1 MATVPLQQTPTEQID
16 TGGTPLF
23 SATNIQP
30 VQDTGVA
37 QDIGRLSNAQKQFAK
52 IAADLQDQHDD
63 VKSNEAY
70 RGYQEEADVKVNE
83 YLNLQRGD
91 AIATVRYDEETNKP
105 ITRYDQLVNDLED
118 ISNKYLETLDNKS
131 QKQIFNDK
139 YAASKRIS
147 VNSASKHSLKQT
159 RLKLTEES
167 EANVNLA
174 KTAAVNSF
182 ESFQEENGDYAVNY
196 YRGLL
201 EIKRS
206 AELNGRN
213 TDINKG
219 PLSSK
224 YLEDV
229 QTYNTEVMEG
239 VVDQLV
245 KLPGGHQ
252 LAKQYVDMH
261 KPKEIKDV
269 VTELE
274 VQIAEKHKDY
284 NREKCVNGVLTA
296 NGNQNTGNFLD
307 QTKKLMCLKSN
318 HSEDD
323 GTGASVYD
331 GNHSDKVEVAGQTQE
346 NNIDTLEKI
355 RNESK
360 FYKLDSNAT
369 LINEHQTTH
378 LFAIQ
383 HLGVKKADSLYTKA
397 KSSVEIDTARYKED
411 ATYAKQINEKII
423 NNYNKLISEEANK
436 IYGRFGEGEFAVT
449 IANDLEIIKKS
460 INYDGDF
467 TSDVDFI
474 TGLRPL
480 EVLKAEIKET
490 ITDPKQ
496 QKYALEDLE
505 IKYKKISSERTK
517 VYNEGLNAAKE
528 IAFAE
533 EGGWKNLEA
542 NGIKIENFSESDQEL
557 LKKGQPEKS
566 DEGTITFLK
575 DNPQE
580 LATNLPAYSQLISQ
594 SDYLGL
600 KNYVK
605 EKIGDSQTKV
615 LEATGDVKTFKD
627 ILNKHGFSNLAFPNK
642 PLKGKNAAEYNAIF
656 NAWED
661 RIDYAQRI
669 ENRKLNRTEKEKLL
683 MNVLL
688 DKVNINKGKKE
699 VTFSTI
705 IEKPNEDKLSK
716 TSVVIEIKRPDG
728 NVIKDR
734 IFNSDIKPEINIAI
748 MGALYKRKKPMS
760 QENIAILWNAMGRPE
775 TLKEANKFIQAS
787 ANYKL
792 LTQE

>member
-1 MATVPLQQTPTEQID
+1 
-16 TGGTPLF
+16 
-23 SATNIQP
+23 
-30 VQDTGVA
+30 
-37 QDIGRLSNAQKQFAK
+37 
-52 IAADLQDQHDD
+52 
-63 VKSNEAY
+63 
-70 RGYQEEADVKVNE
+70 
-83 YLNLQRGD
+83 
-91 AIATVRYDEETNKP
+91 
-105 ITRYDQLVNDLED
+105 
-118 ISNKYLETLDNKS
+118 
-131 QKQIFNDK
+131 
-139 YAASKRIS
+139 
-147 VNSASKHSLKQT
+147 
-159 RLKLTEES
+159 
-167 EANVNLA
+167 
-174 KTAAVNSF
+174 
-182 ESFQEENGDYAVNY
+182 
-196 YRGLL
+196 
-201 EIKRS
+201 
-206 AELNGRN
+206 
-213 TDINKG
+213 
-219 PLSSK
+219 
-224 YLEDV
+224 
-229 QTYNTEVMEG
+229 
-239 VVDQLV
+239 
-245 KLPGGHQ
+245 
-252 LAKQYVDMH
+252 
-261 KPKEIKDV
+261 
-269 VTELE
+269 
-274 VQIAEKHKDY
+274 
-284 NREKCVNGVLTA
+284 
-296 NGNQNTGNFLD
+296 
-307 QTKKLMCLKSN
+307 MCLKSN
-318 HSEDD
+318 HHEDD

-331 GNHSDKVEVAGQTQE
+331 GHHSDKVEVAGQTQE

-423 NNYNKLISEEANK
+423 NNYNKLISDEANK

-449 IANDLEIIKKS
+449 IANDLEIIKKG

-490 ITDPKQ
+490 ILDPKQ
-496 QKYALEDLE
+496 QKYALQDLE

-517 VYNEGLNAAKE
+517 IYNENLNAAKE

-575 DNPQE
+575 DNPEE

-605 EKIGDSQTKV
+605 EKVGDETKV
-615 LEATGDVKTFKD
+615 LEAKGDVKTFKD

-669 ENRKLNRTEKEKLL
+669 EGRKLNRTEKEKLL

>member
-83 YLNLQRGD
+83 YLSLQRGD
-91 AIATVRYDEETNKP
+91 AIATVNYDEETNKP
-105 ITRYDQLVNDLED
+105 VTRYDQLVNDLED

-229 QTYNTEVMEG
+229 QTYNDEVMKG
-239 VVDQLV
+239 VVDELV

-252 LAKQYVDMH
+252 LAMQYVDMH

-274 VQIAEKHKDY
+274 IQIKDKHKDY
-284 NREKCVNGVLTA
+284 NGEKCVNGVLTA

-318 HSEDD
+318 HHEDD

-355 RNESK
+355 KNESK

-423 NNYNKLISEEANK
+423 NNYNKLISDEANK

-449 IANDLEIIKKS
+449 IANDLEIIKKG
-460 INYDGDF
+460 INYDGNF

-480 EVLKAEIKET
+480 DVLKAEIKET

-496 QKYALEDLE
+496 QKYALQDLE

-517 VYNEGLNAAKE
+517 IYNDSLNAAKE

-557 LKKGQPEKS
+557 LKKGQPKES
-566 DEGTITFLK
+566 DVDTVVTLIN
-575 DNPQE
+575 NPAE
-580 LATNLPAYSQLISQ
+580 TRNNLPSYSQLLSQ

-600 KNYVK
+600 KNYARDLQSEDKYV
-605 EKIGDSQTKV
+605 
-615 LEATGDVKTFKD
+615 EATGNVTMLKATLDRYDMGDLYTSKNKTKKRKYIAIHEAWLKEINAQQITKGNVKLTMGEKQKALND
-627 ILNKHGFSNLAFPNK
+627 ILLDNVNLDNDPFLGFIGGGDTKDTNVFFVDQDRLQDVYVDIPYKDENVRVFISKIDEDVLSLIKQSLRKAGK
-642 PLKGKNAAEYNAIF
+642 PVSQK
-656 NAWED
+656 
-661 RIDYAQRI
+661 
-669 ENRKLNRTEKEKLL
+669 
-683 MNVLL
+683 
-688 DKVNINKGKKE
+688 
-699 VTFSTI
+699 
-705 IEKPNEDKLSK
+705 
-716 TSVVIEIKRPDG
+716 
-728 NVIKDR
+728 
-734 IFNSDIKPEINIAI
+734 NIAD
-748 MGALYKRKKPMS
+748 YFVRKGQPK
-760 QENIAILWNAMGRPE
+760 NVN
-775 TLKEANKFIQAS
+775 EAFA
-787 ANYKL
+787 Y
-792 LTQE
+792 TED

>member
-37 QDIGRLSNAQKQFAK
+37 QDIGRLSQAQKQFAQ

-91 AIATVRYDEETNKP
+91 AIATVGYDEETNKP
-105 ITRYDQLVNDLED
+105 ITRYDQLIKDLDE

-159 RLKLTEES
+159 RLKLDEES
-167 EANVNLA
+167 KSNIELSKN
-174 KTAAVNSF
+174 AAINSF
-182 ESFQEENGDYAVNY
+182 ESWQDGNGDYAINY

-201 EIKRS
+201 EIKRN

-219 PLSSK
+219 KLSEK

-229 QTYNTEVMEG
+229 QIYNKAVMEG
-239 VVDQLV
+239 VVDRLT
-245 KLPGGHQ
+245 KLPGGH
-252 LAKQYVDMH
+252 AIADAYVKAH
-261 KPKEIKDV
+261 KPEDAKEII
-269 VTELE
+269 TELE
-274 VQIAEKHKDY
+274 ISIAEKHEDY
-284 NREKCVNGVLTA
+284 SQEKCVNGVLTA
-296 NGNQNTGNFLD
+296 NGNQNTGNFKD
-307 QTKKLMCLKSN
+307 QTNKLMCLKSN
-318 HSEDD
+318 HYVND
-323 GTGASVYD
+323 GNGGAVYD
-331 GNHSDKVEVAGQTQE
+331 GNHSNEINIAGQTQE

-378 LFAIQ
+378 LFAVQ

-397 KSSVEIDTARYKED
+397 KSSIEIDTAKYKED

-423 NNYNKLISEEANK
+423 DNYNKLINEEANK
-436 IYGRFGEGEFAVT
+436 KYKGDYVNA
-449 IANDLEIIKKS
+449 IANDLEIIKKG

-467 TSDVDFI
+467 TSDVNFI

-490 ITDPKQ
+490 ILDPKQ
-496 QKYALEDLE
+496 QKYALQDLE

-517 VYNEGLNAAKE
+517 IYNENLNAAKE

-542 NGIKIENFSESDQEL
+542 NGIKIENFSESDQEI
-557 LKKGQPEKS
+557 LKKGQPEES
-566 DEGTITFLK
+566 DK
-575 DNPQE
+575 DVVIDLERNPVE
-580 LATNLPAYSQLISQ
+580 VATNLPAYSHLLSK

-600 KNYVK
+600 KNYA
-605 EKIGDSQTKV
+605 ESLNSEAKII
-615 LEATGDVKTFKD
+615 EATGNSDMFDSSLIRFGYTDIVNKVTDDPKAKDQYNFRFDYKQIKDAWLNRIDTEQTNKGRKLTRPEKQELLDEILADGVITKRWGFFRKSDITIPTVALEADQFKD
-627 ILNKHGFSNLAFPNK
+627 AFVFVGSERIYVKRIPDEVRQYFIA
-642 PLKGKNAAEYNAIF
+642 GYEAAGIPYTEQMIADEY
-656 NAWED
+656 
-661 RIDYAQRI
+661 
-669 ENRKLNRTEKEKLL
+669 
-683 MNVLL
+683 VLH
-688 DKVNINKGKKE
+688 GKKKSKE
-699 VTFSTI
+699 EI
-705 IEKPNEDKLSK
+705 IKFKE
-716 TSVVIEIKRPDG
+716 
-728 NVIKDR
+728 
-734 IFNSDIKPEINIAI
+734 
-748 MGALYKRKKPMS
+748 
-760 QENIAILWNAMGRPE
+760 ENNL
-775 TLKEANKFIQAS
+775 
-787 ANYKL
+787 
-792 LTQE
+792 

>member
-1 MATVPLQQTPTEQID
+1 MAIVPLQQTPTEQLD

-63 VKSNEAY
+63 IKSNEAY

-91 AIATVRYDEETNKP
+91 AIATVGYDEETNKP
-105 ITRYDQLVNDLED
+105 ITAYDKLVNDLEE

-147 VNSASKHSLKQT
+147 VNSASKHSLKQS
-159 RLKLTEES
+159 RLKLTEEAES
-167 EANVNLA
+167 NINIA
-174 KTAAVNSF
+174 KTGAINSF
-182 ESFQEENGDYAVNY
+182 ESFQEENGDYAINY

-201 EIKRS
+201 EIKRH

-213 TDINKG
+213 TDINNG
-219 PLSSK
+219 PLNST
-224 YLEDV
+224 YLEAV
-229 QTYNTEVMEG
+229 QKYNDEVMKA
-239 VVDQLV
+239 VVDELN

-252 LAKQYVDMH
+252 LAMQYVDMY

-274 VQIAEKHKDY
+274 IYIKDKHKDY
-284 NREKCVNGVLTA
+284 NEEQCVNAVLSA

-307 QTKKLMCLKSN
+307 QTKKLMCLRSN
-318 HSEDD
+318 HHEDD

-331 GNHSDKVEVAGQTQE
+331 GHHSNKVEVAGQTKE
-346 NNIDTLEKI
+346 NNIDTLEEI

-360 FYKLDSNAT
+360 FYKLDSKAT

-397 KSSVEIDTARYKED
+397 KSSLEIDTAKYKED

-423 NNYNKLISEEANK
+423 DNYNKLIIEEANK
-436 IYGRFGEGEFAVT
+436 LYGGNDRLVGSRYMGKDGQPNEFTAN
-449 IANDLEIIKKS
+449 IANDLEIIKKG

-467 TSDVDFI
+467 TSNVDFI

-490 ITDPKQ
+490 ILDPKQ
-496 QKYALEDLE
+496 QKYALQDLE

-517 VYNEGLNAAKE
+517 IYNENLNAAKE

-542 NGIKIENFSESDQEL
+542 NGIKIESFSESDQEL
-557 LKKGQPEKS
+557 LKKGQPKKS
-566 DEGTITFLK
+566 DVLTYAELI
-575 DNPQE
+575 DNPKE
-580 LATNLPAYSQLISQ
+580 IRDNLPSYMHNISQ

-600 KNYVK
+600 KNYATDLQSESKYIEANGNVTILKATLDRFDMGDLYRSKNK
-605 EKIGDSQTKV
+605 EKKRKYIAIH
-615 LEATGDVKTFKD
+615 EAWLKEINAQQIQKGNVKLTMGEKQKALND
-627 ILNKHGFSNLAFPNK
+627 ILLDNVNLDNDPFLGFIGGGDTKDTNVFFVDQDRLQDVYVDIPYKDENVRVFISKIDPDVLSLIKESLRKAGK
-642 PLKGKNAAEYNAIF
+642 PVSQK
-656 NAWED
+656 
-661 RIDYAQRI
+661 
-669 ENRKLNRTEKEKLL
+669 
-683 MNVLL
+683 
-688 DKVNINKGKKE
+688 
-699 VTFSTI
+699 
-705 IEKPNEDKLSK
+705 
-716 TSVVIEIKRPDG
+716 
-728 NVIKDR
+728 
-734 IFNSDIKPEINIAI
+734 NIAD
-748 MGALYKRKKPMS
+748 YFVRKGQPA
-760 QENIAILWNAMGRPE
+760 N
-775 TLKEANKFIQAS
+775 TDEAYA
-787 ANYKL
+787 YR
-792 LTQE
+792 ED

>member
-1 MATVPLQQTPTEQID
+1 MATVPLQQTPTEQIE

-63 VKSNEAY
+63 IKSNEAY

-91 AIATVRYDEETNKP
+91 AIATVGYDEETNKP
-105 ITRYDQLVNDLED
+105 ITAYDKLVNDLEE

-131 QKQIFNDK
+131 QKRIFNDK

-147 VNSASKHSLKQT
+147 VNSASKHSLKQS
-159 RLKLTEES
+159 RLKLTEEAQS
-167 EANVNLA
+167 NVNMA
-174 KTAAVNSF
+174 KKGAIDSF
-182 ESFQEENGDYAVNY
+182 ESFQEEGGDYAINY

-201 EIKRS
+201 EIKRH

-213 TDINKG
+213 TDPSKG
-219 PLSSK
+219 LLNST
-224 YLEDV
+224 YLEQV
-229 QTYNTEVMEG
+229 QKYNDEVMKG
-239 VVDQLV
+239 VVDELN

-252 LAKQYVDMH
+252 LAMQYVDMH

-274 VQIAEKHKDY
+274 IYIKDKHKDY
-284 NREKCVNGVLTA
+284 NGEKCVNGVLTA

-318 HSEDD
+318 HHEDD

-331 GNHSDKVEVAGQTQE
+331 GHHSDKVEVAGQTQE

-397 KSSVEIDTARYKED
+397 KSSLEIDTVKYKED

-423 NNYNKLISEEANK
+423 DNYNKLISEEANK

-449 IANDLEIIKKS
+449 IANDLEIIKKG

-467 TSDVDFI
+467 TSNVDFI

-496 QKYALEDLE
+496 QKYALQDLE

-517 VYNEGLNAAKE
+517 IYNEELNAAKE

-557 LKKGQPEKS
+557 LKKGQPNET
-566 DEGTITFLK
+566 DVLTYAELIN
-575 DNPQE
+575 NPKE
-580 LATNLPAYSQLISQ
+580 IRDNLPAYMQNISQ

-600 KNYVK
+600 KKYAEDLQSEDK
-605 EKIGDSQTKV
+605 YI
-615 LEATGDVKTFKD
+615 EANGNKDLMKDVMFK
-627 ILNKHGFSNLAFPNK
+627 NGFEWVYKSKF
-642 PLKGKNAAEYNAIF
+642 GGNAADFGAIHTE
-656 NAWED
+656 WVD

-669 ENRKLNRTEKEKLL
+669 SNKKLTRQQKVEILN
-683 MNVLL
+683 NVLM
-688 DKVNINKGKKE
+688 DKVNLQGTFGFGKEKNTLTSTVMPDRLDDLFVKVKVKQEDGSTKTEQIFTSEITKE
-699 VTFSTI
+699 VS
-705 IEKPNEDKLSK
+705 
-716 TSVVIEIKRPDG
+716 
-728 NVIKDR
+728 
-734 IFNSDIKPEINIAI
+734 IAI
-748 MGALYKRKKPMS
+748 MGSLYRRKLPMN
-760 QENIAILWNAMGRPE
+760 QQNIAEEWVKFGRPK
-775 TLKEANKFIQAS
+775 TLKEAEEFIN
-787 ANYKL
+787 ANLNYQLAPENLK
-792 LTQE
+792 

>member
-274 VQIAEKHKDY
+274 IQIAEKHKDY
-284 NREKCVNGVLTA
+284 NGEKCVNGVLTA

-318 HSEDD
+318 HSEND

-355 RNESK
+355 KNESK

-397 KSSVEIDTARYKED
+397 KSSIEIDTARYKED
-411 ATYAKQINEKII
+411 TKYAKQINEKII
-423 NNYNKLISEEANK
+423 NNYNKLISDEANK
-436 IYGRFGEGEFAVT
+436 IYGRFGESEFAVT
-449 IANDLEIIKKS
+449 IANDLEIIKKG
-460 INYDGDF
+460 INYDGNF
-467 TSDVDFI
+467 TSDVNFI

-496 QKYALEDLE
+496 QKYALQDLE
-505 IKYKKISSERTK
+505 IKYNKIKNQRTQI
-517 VYNEGLNAAKE
+517 YNEGLNAAKE

-557 LKKGQPEKS
+557 LKKGQPAES
-566 DEGTITFLK
+566 DVLTYAELI
-575 DNPQE
+575 DNPKE
-580 LATNLPAYSQLISQ
+580 IRDNLPSYMHTISQ

-600 KNYVK
+600 KNYARDLQSESKYV
-605 EKIGDSQTKV
+605 
-615 LEATGDVKTFKD
+615 EATGNVTMLKATLDRYDMGDLYTSKNKTKKRKYIAIHEAWLKEINAQQITKGNVKLTMGEKQKALND
-627 ILNKHGFSNLAFPNK
+627 ILLDNVNLDNDPFLGFIGGGDTKDTNVF
-642 PLKGKNAAEYNAIF
+642 F
-656 NAWED
+656 VDQD
-661 RIDYAQRI
+661 RLQDVYVDIPYKD
-669 ENRKLNRTEKEKLL
+669 EN
-683 MNVLL
+683 V
-688 DKVNINKGKKE
+688 
-699 VTFSTI
+699 
-705 IEKPNEDKLSK
+705 
-716 TSVVIEIKRPDG
+716 
-728 NVIKDR
+728 R
-734 IFNSDIKPEINIAI
+734 IFISKIDEDVLSLIKQSLRKAGKPVSQKNIADYFVRK
-748 MGALYKRKKPMS
+748 GQPKNVNEAYAYK
-760 QENIAILWNAMGRPE
+760 EE
-775 TLKEANKFIQAS
+775 
-787 ANYKL
+787 
-792 LTQE
+792 

>member
-37 QDIGRLSNAQKQFAK
+37 QDIGRLSQAQKQFAK

-91 AIATVRYDEETNKP
+91 AIATVGYDEETNKP
-105 ITRYDQLVNDLED
+105 ITAYDKLVNDLEE

-147 VNSASKHSLKQT
+147 VNSASKHSLKQS
-159 RLKLTEES
+159 RLKLTEEAES
-167 EANVNLA
+167 NVNIA
-174 KTAAVNSF
+174 KTGAINSF

-201 EIKRS
+201 EIKRH

-219 PLSSK
+219 PLNST
-224 YLEDV
+224 YLEAV
-229 QTYNTEVMEG
+229 QKYNDEVMKG
-239 VVDQLV
+239 VVDELN

-252 LAKQYVDMH
+252 LAMQYVDMH

-274 VQIAEKHKDY
+274 IYIKDKHKDY
-284 NREKCVNGVLTA
+284 NGEKCVNGVLTA

-318 HSEDD
+318 HHEDD

-331 GNHSDKVEVAGQTQE
+331 GHHSDKVEVAGQTQE

-378 LFAIQ
+378 LFAVQ

-397 KSSVEIDTARYKED
+397 KSSIEIDTARYKED

-423 NNYNKLISEEANK
+423 NNYNKLINEEANK
-436 IYGRFGEGEFAVT
+436 KYKGDYVNA
-449 IANDLEIIKKS
+449 IANDLEIIKKG

-496 QKYALEDLE
+496 QKYALQDLE

-517 VYNEGLNAAKE
+517 IYNENLNAAKE

-533 EGGWKNLEA
+533 EGGWKNLEV

-557 LKKGQPEKS
+557 LKKGQPDES
-566 DEGTITFLK
+566 DVDTVVSLIN
-575 DNPQE
+575 NPGE
-580 LATNLPAYSQLISQ
+580 VRNNLPSYSQLLSQ

-600 KNYVK
+600 KNYAESLKSESKYV
-605 EKIGDSQTKV
+605 
-615 LEATGDVKTFKD
+615 EATGNVTMLKATLDRFDMGDLYRSKNKTKKRKYIAIHEAWLKEINARQITKGNVKLTMGEKQDALND
-627 ILNKHGFSNLAFPNK
+627 ILIDNVNLDNDPFLGFIGGGDTKDTNVFFVDQDRLQDVYVDIPYKDENVRVFISKIDEDVLSLIKQSLRKAGK
-642 PLKGKNAAEYNAIF
+642 PVSQK
-656 NAWED
+656 
-661 RIDYAQRI
+661 
-669 ENRKLNRTEKEKLL
+669 
-683 MNVLL
+683 
-688 DKVNINKGKKE
+688 
-699 VTFSTI
+699 
-705 IEKPNEDKLSK
+705 
-716 TSVVIEIKRPDG
+716 
-728 NVIKDR
+728 
-734 IFNSDIKPEINIAI
+734 NIAD
-748 MGALYKRKKPMS
+748 YFVRKGQPK
-760 QENIAILWNAMGRPE
+760 NVN
-775 TLKEANKFIQAS
+775 EAFT
-787 ANYKL
+787 YR
-792 LTQE
+792 EE

>member
-63 VKSNEAY
+63 IKSNEAY

-91 AIATVRYDEETNKP
+91 AIATVAYDEETNKP
-105 ITRYDQLVNDLED
+105 ITAYDKLVNDLEE

-147 VNSASKHSLKQT
+147 VNSASKHSLKES
-159 RLKLTEES
+159 RLKLTEEAES
-167 EANVNLA
+167 NVNMA
-174 KTAAVNSF
+174 KKRAINNF
-182 ESFQEENGDYAVNY
+182 ESFQEENGDYQISYFA
-196 YRGLL
+196 GLL
-201 EIKRS
+201 EIKRH

-219 PLSSK
+219 PLSST
-224 YLEDV
+224 YLEAV
-229 QTYNTEVMEG
+229 QTYNDEVMKG
-239 VVDQLV
+239 VVDELV

-252 LAKQYVDMH
+252 LAMQYVDMH

-274 VQIAEKHKDY
+274 IRIKDKHKDY
-284 NREKCVNGVLTA
+284 NGEKCVNGVLTA
-296 NGNQNTGNFLD
+296 NGNQNTGNFSD

-318 HSEDD
+318 HHEND

-331 GNHSDKVEVAGQTQE
+331 GHHSDKVEVAGQTQE

-397 KSSVEIDTARYKED
+397 KSSVEIDTAKYKED

-423 NNYNKLISEEANK
+423 NNYNKLISDEANK

-449 IANDLEIIKKS
+449 IANDLEIIKKG

-467 TSDVDFI
+467 TSNVDFI

-496 QKYALEDLE
+496 QKYALQDLE

-517 VYNEGLNAAKE
+517 IYNEGLNAAKE

-557 LKKGQPEKS
+557 LKKGQPEES
-566 DEGTITFLK
+566 DVDTIVNLIN
-575 DNPQE
+575 NPGE
-580 LATNLPAYSQLISQ
+580 TRNNLPSYSQLLSQ

-600 KNYVK
+600 KRYAEDLQSEDKYV
-605 EKIGDSQTKV
+605 
-615 LEATGDVKTFKD
+615 EATGNVTMLKATLDRFDMGNLYTSKNKTKKKKYIAIHDAWLKEINARQITKGNVKLTRGEKQDALND
-627 ILNKHGFSNLAFPNK
+627 ILLDNVNLDNDPFLGFIGGGDTKDTNVFFVDQDRLEDVYVDIPYKDENVKIFISKIDKDVLSLIKQSLRKAGK
-642 PLKGKNAAEYNAIF
+642 PVSQK
-656 NAWED
+656 
-661 RIDYAQRI
+661 
-669 ENRKLNRTEKEKLL
+669 
-683 MNVLL
+683 
-688 DKVNINKGKKE
+688 
-699 VTFSTI
+699 
-705 IEKPNEDKLSK
+705 
-716 TSVVIEIKRPDG
+716 
-728 NVIKDR
+728 
-734 IFNSDIKPEINIAI
+734 NIAD
-748 MGALYKRKKPMS
+748 YFVRKGQPK
-760 QENIAILWNAMGRPE
+760 NVN
-775 TLKEANKFIQAS
+775 EAFAYREDS
-787 ANYKL
+787 SCL
-792 LTQE
+792 LIHLMI

>member
-37 QDIGRLSNAQKQFAK
+37 QDIERLSNAQKQFAK

-63 VKSNEAY
+63 IKSNEAY

-83 YLNLQRGD
+83 YLSLQRGD
-91 AIATVRYDEETNKP
+91 AIATVSYDEDTNKP
-105 ITRYDQLVNDLED
+105 ITAYDKLVNDLEE

-147 VNSASKHSLKQT
+147 VNTASKHSLKQS
-159 RLKLTEES
+159 RLKLEEES
-167 EANVNLA
+167 KSNIELSKN
-174 KTAAVNSF
+174 AAINSF
-182 ESFQEENGDYAVNY
+182 ESWQDQNGDYAVNY

-201 EIKRS
+201 EIKRN

-213 TDINKG
+213 TDINVG

-229 QTYNTEVMEG
+229 QEYNKAIMEG

-245 KLPGGHQ
+245 KLPGGH
-252 LAKQYVDMH
+252 AIADAYVKAH
-261 KPKEIKDV
+261 KPEDAKEII
-269 VTELE
+269 TELE
-274 VQIAEKHKDY
+274 ISIAEKHEDY
-284 NREKCVNGVLTA
+284 SQEKCVNGVLTA
-296 NGNQNTGNFLD
+296 NGNQNTGNFKD
-307 QTKKLMCLKSN
+307 QTNKLMCLKSN
-318 HSEDD
+318 HYVND
-323 GTGASVYD
+323 GNGGAVYD
-331 GNHSDKVEVAGQTQE
+331 GNHSNEINIAGQTQE

-378 LFAIQ
+378 LFAVQ

-397 KSSVEIDTARYKED
+397 KSSIEIDTARYKED

-423 NNYNKLISEEANK
+423 NNYNKLINEEANK
-436 IYGRFGEGEFAVT
+436 KYKGDYVNA
-449 IANDLEIIKKS
+449 IANDLEIIKKG

-496 QKYALEDLE
+496 QKYALQDLE

-517 VYNEGLNAAKE
+517 IYNENLNAAKE

-533 EGGWKNLEA
+533 EGGWKNLEV

-557 LKKGQPEKS
+557 LKKGQPDES
-566 DEGTITFLK
+566 DVDTVVSLIN
-575 DNPQE
+575 NPGE
-580 LATNLPAYSQLISQ
+580 VRNNLPSYSQLLSQ

-600 KNYVK
+600 KNYAESLKSESKYV
-605 EKIGDSQTKV
+605 
-615 LEATGDVKTFKD
+615 EATGNVTMLKATLDRFDMGDLYRSKNKTKKRKYIAIHEAWLKEINARQITKGNVKLTMGEKQDALND
-627 ILNKHGFSNLAFPNK
+627 ILIDNVNLDNDPFLGFIGGGDTKDTNVFFVDQDRLQDVYVDIPYKDENVRVFISKIDEDVLSLIKQSLRKAGK
-642 PLKGKNAAEYNAIF
+642 PVSQK
-656 NAWED
+656 
-661 RIDYAQRI
+661 
-669 ENRKLNRTEKEKLL
+669 
-683 MNVLL
+683 
-688 DKVNINKGKKE
+688 
-699 VTFSTI
+699 
-705 IEKPNEDKLSK
+705 
-716 TSVVIEIKRPDG
+716 
-728 NVIKDR
+728 
-734 IFNSDIKPEINIAI
+734 NIAD
-748 MGALYKRKKPMS
+748 YFVRKGQPK
-760 QENIAILWNAMGRPE
+760 NVN
-775 TLKEANKFIQAS
+775 EAFA
-787 ANYKL
+787 Y
-792 LTQE
+792 TED